1 MYIIAYNQLYSNYI
15 YIVIIYIFIIIIIVV
30 VVDVMLCYIILY
42 TVSNHCKRRNENT
55 AAQIPLFSATSVGV
69 SAGPDSSG
77 SPQQPDEA
85 HWWPFHGEKILWKCG
100 NI

>member
-1 MYIIAYNQLYSNYI
+1 MYIIAYNQLYRFF
-15 YIVIIYIFIIIIIVV
+15 IIYIFILYIYVIYIVV
-30 VVDVMLCYIILY
+30 VVDDDDDVMLCYVMLCYIILY

-85 HWWPFHGEKILWKCG
+85 H
-100 NI
+100 